1 MTNIY
6 CGIGKI
12 PKNSKKGTMKE
23 CAEKGQIRLYG
34 LYKVDPQ
41 IISKKAKP
49 SAREKMMGKNEIR
62 IVIFKY
68 RGTIKKLEDAIKYEE
83 GDEKQNKKDLSEAK
97 KKLEHLIVIFK
108 KLKDGEKIAIKIDD
122 EKKGSKKGSKKAS
135 KKTPKKETKKAPKK
149 ETKKAPKK
157 TPKKTTKK

>member
-12 PKNSKKGTMKE
+12 PKNSKKGSMKE

-41 IISKKAKP
+41 IVSKKSKP
-49 SAREKMMGKNEIR
+49 SAREKLMGKNEIR
-62 IVIFKY
+62 IIIFKY
-68 RGTIKKLEDAIKYEE
+68 RGIIKKLEDAIKYDE

-108 KLKDGEKIAIKIDD
+108 KLKDGEKIAIKVDD
-122 EKKGSKKGSKKAS
+122 EKKGSKKDTKKDTKKGTKKDNKKET
-135 KKTPKKETKKAPKK
+135 KKTPKKI
-149 ETKKAPKK
+149 TKKAPKK
-157 TPKKTTKK
+157 TTK